1 MNSSIYL
8 GGGCFWCIESVF
20 KKVNGIT
27 FTSPG
32 YMGGKSDNPTYEEVC
47 EGYTNHVEVV
57 ELQYDQTI
65 DLNQILNIFFT
76 VHDPT
81 SINRQGADVG
91 TQYRSIILFHDDEQ
105 KKLSEETLKK
115 LDESGA
121 WNSPIVTKIEKFEKF
136 YPAENYHQNYY
147 ELNPNNSYCSYVI
160 SPKID
165 KFKKAFSDI
174 LKN

>member
-32 YMGGKSDNPTYEEVC
+32 YMGGKNHNPTYEEVC

-91 TQYRSIILFHDDEQ
+91 TQYRSAIFCRP
-105 KKLSEETLKK
+105 EER
-115 LDESGA
+115 S
-121 WNSPIVTKIEKFEKF
+121 SIVNFI
-136 YPAENYHQNYY
+136 Q
-147 ELNPNNSYCSYVI
+147 
-160 SPKID
+160 
-165 KFKKAFSDI
+165 
-174 LKN
+174 